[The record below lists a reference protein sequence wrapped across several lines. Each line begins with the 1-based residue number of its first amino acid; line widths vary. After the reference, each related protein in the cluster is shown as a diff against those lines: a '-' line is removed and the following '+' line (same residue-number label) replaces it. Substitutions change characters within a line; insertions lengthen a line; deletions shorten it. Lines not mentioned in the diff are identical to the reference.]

1 MNVTSL
7 ANELLVRTTRASLRR
22 PVLFV
27 LVAVAL
33 TVVSVWLASGLE
45 VRSSFE
51 ELLPSD
57 VPSAANVKELVRRV
71 GGDGT
76 VLVTVEALD
85 GPAGL
90 KAAEALAV
98 ELAADFLAMGPDAV
112 RSVESTV
119 QPTKEYFADHWP
131 LFATVADLQK
141 ALDAIERRADE
152 NGPFALHLSEDDPA
166 EPPAQAEPKPRPSE
180 EEEAWLDPRE
190 PLPRQRVEDRFRRYR
205 DGFLVHP
212 DGASLT
218 LVVRPTGTALG
229 VAATRSLLD
238 RMRARVDAHGAE
250 LAAGHLRVG
259 FGGTFPLFVAQY
271 EAILGDM
278 LSTALLVVGLVLGS
292 LVLFYGD
299 LRSTAALGIAV
310 LMAVAM
316 TFGLTRLVIGY
327 LNTQTAFLGS
337 IVVGNGIN
345 YGLIYLARV
354 RQLRR
359 DGVALEPAC
368 LDAAP
373 TAAHATLLAAAASS
387 VSFGMLI
394 LAANRGFRHF
404 GIMGGV
410 GMLLCWVF
418 TFALVPALL
427 ELFERVVPAAWAP
440 AWPAWLRRVSRI
452 VLFVPSTIVAAL
464 LGLAGAVSRA
474 ACLRPRV
481 TVGVFTGL
489 AVLSVVVFTRQLTSP
504 TGALER
510 NLQNLGN
517 DLKGHD
523 ELARDNDRGNAGL
536 GKSVAGAMALLPSL
550 EAADAFCDE
559 VKQRMKVPRYAQ
571 VIQGCDTL
579 SSVIPT
585 DQAAKLALVKQ
596 IEGRL
601 TRRVIASLPADQQP
615 RMRQIRAD
623 LAAQAPITAKDVPG
637 SLLDRFRERDGTLGR
652 LAVVTAKP
660 DAHLD
665 LGPNLVAFVEGVRGI
680 SVGGKSYDATGEKVV
695 FADLLSNIEREGPLT
710 TAGSL
715 FGVCVLVLLF
725 FRSARMSLE
734 VLAALVTGV
743 VLMGGVAAALDVKI
757 NFFNFIV
764 FPITFGIAVDYG
776 ANIVVRVRERGGD
789 VLRAL
794 FEVGPAVALCSWTS
808 IIGYGTLLIALNR
821 ALRSFGWYAIVGE
834 ITSILTA
841 LIMLPALALWRRD
854 PISVDHGHAKL
865 LT

>member
-1 MNVTSL
+1 VSLTSL
-7 ANELLVRTTRASLRR
+7 ANALLVRTTRASLRY
-22 PVLFV
+22 PALFV
-27 LVAVAL
+27 LTALAL
-33 TVVSVWLASGLE
+33 TAVSVWLASGLE

-76 VLVTVEALD
+76 VLVTVEAVD

-90 KAAEALAV
+90 PAAEALAV
-98 ELAADFLAMGPDAV
+98 KLTADFLAMGPDAI

-119 QPTKEYFADHWP
+119 QPTENYFADHWP
-131 LFATVADLQK
+131 LFADTADLQK
-141 ALDAIERRADE
+141 GLEAIERRADE
-152 NGPFALHLSEDDPA
+152 NGPFALHLSDDEQAEPVKPAAEPA
-166 EPPAQAEPKPRPSE
+166 EPETS
-180 EEEAWLDPRE
+180 WLDPKE
-190 PLPRQRVEDRFRRYR
+190 PLPRQRVEERFTRYK

-212 DGASLT
+212 DGKSLS
-218 LVVRPTGTALG
+218 LVVRPAGTALG
-229 VAATRSLLD
+229 VAGARQLLD
-238 RMRARVDAHGAE
+238 RMRAAVDAHGAE
-250 LAAGHLRVG
+250 LGAGHLRVG
-259 FGGTFPLFVAQY
+259 FAGSFPLFVAEY
-271 EAILGDM
+271 EAILRDVG
-278 LSTALLVVGLVLGS
+278 STATLVVTLVLAS
-292 LVLFYGD
+292 LFLFYRD

-310 LMAVAM
+310 LMAVAL
-316 TFGLTRLVIGY
+316 TFGITRVVIGY

-359 DGVALEPAC
+359 AGVALEPAC

-373 TAAHATLLAAAASS
+373 TAAHATLLASAASS

-404 GIMGGV
+404 GIIGGI

-427 ELFERVVPAAWAP
+427 QLFERVRPVKVDPRFRAAHQGAFGRK
-440 AWPAWLRRVSRI
+440 PAWLVRFFSMPRLTVAVFAGLS
-452 VLFVPSTIVAAL
+452 VLSAGLFV
-464 LGLAGAVSRA
+464 
-474 ACLRPRV
+474 
-481 TVGVFTGL
+481 
-489 AVLSVVVFTRQLTSP
+489 RQITSP
-504 TGALER
+504 SGALER

-517 DLKGHD
+517 ELKGQA
-523 ELARDNDRGNAGL
+523 ELVRDNDRGNAGL
-536 GKSVAGAMALLPSL
+536 GKSVAGAIALLPSP
-550 EAADAFCDE
+550 EIADAFCAK
-559 VKQRMKVPRYAQ
+559 VKERIKAPRYAD
-571 VIQGCDTL
+571 VIQSCDTL
-579 SSVIPT
+579 STVIPT
-585 DQAAKLALVKQ
+585 DQAAKLAIIKK
-596 IEGRL
+596 IEARL

-623 LAAQAPITAKDVPG
+623 LAAQGPITPKDVPS
-637 SLLDRFRERDGTLGR
+637 SLLDRFKERDGTVGR
-652 LAVVTAKP
+652 LAALTAKP
-660 DAHLD
+660 DARLE
-665 LGPNLVAFVEGVRGI
+665 LGPNLMAFVDGVRGVTI
-680 SVGGKSYDATGEKVV
+680 DGKSYDATGENVV
-695 FADLLSNIEREGPLT
+695 FADLLTNIEHEGPLT

-715 FGVCVLVLLF
+715 FGVCMLVLLF
-725 FRSARMSLE
+725 FRNARMSAE
-734 VLAALVTGV
+734 VIASLITGV
-743 VLMGGVAAALDVKI
+743 ILMSGAAAWLHIKI

-789 VLRAL
+789 VLGAL
-794 FEVGPAVALCSWTS
+794 AEVGPAVALCSWTS